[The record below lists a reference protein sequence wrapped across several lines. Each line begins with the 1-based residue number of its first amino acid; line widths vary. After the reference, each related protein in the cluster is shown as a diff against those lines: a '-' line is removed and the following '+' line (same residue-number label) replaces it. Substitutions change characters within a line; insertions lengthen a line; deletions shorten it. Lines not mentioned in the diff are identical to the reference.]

1 MFIDITQSPA
11 LAEQHRRE
19 LLADAE
25 QHRLARTAR
34 AGRRAA
40 RRATDDALQ
49 RLVAQRG
56 GARSADRPTTTSPPG
71 ARLRG

>member
-25 QHRLARTAR
+25 QHRLASTAR
-34 AGRRAA
+34 AGQRAA
-40 RRATDDALQ
+40 RRATDLALQ

-56 GARSADRPTTTSPPG
+56 AGHPADQPTSTSPPG